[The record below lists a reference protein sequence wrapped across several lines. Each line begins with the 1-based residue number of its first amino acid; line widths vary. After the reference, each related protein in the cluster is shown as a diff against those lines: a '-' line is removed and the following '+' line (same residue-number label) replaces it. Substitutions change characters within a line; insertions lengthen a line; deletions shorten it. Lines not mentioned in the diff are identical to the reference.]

1 MIDDWRSAW
10 GADLPFYFAQIAP
23 FEYDKELNSESLR
36 ESQRK
41 VLGRVKKTGM
51 AVLLDIGEK
60 DDIHPEN
67 KKDVGERLSLHAL
80 KNEYGKDI
88 IASGPLYS
96 GHISR
101 DNHIEVFFENAE
113 NGLISNG
120 DLRGFEVAGSDGVFY
135 QANATISNSIRSFK
149 RSFKTITCKI
159 WMEIG
164 L

>member
-1 MIDDWRSAW
+1 
-10 GADLPFYFAQIAP
+10 
-23 FEYDKELNSESLR
+23 
-36 ESQRK
+36 
-41 VLGRVKKTGM
+41 M

-135 QANATISNSIRSFK
+135 QANATISKNSIRVFSKEVSKPLHVRYGWGNWFVGTLFNNHKLPASSF
-149 RSFKTITCKI
+149 SS
-159 WMEIG
+159 